1 MLKVESYPTSGHTSG
16 DDVEVITNNSSDI
29 EVISSPVLSEKSF
42 QAANNQRLIQTKVMN
57 YSPSKDSFRRKAKGA
72 NCIKDD
78 LTINF
83 NCIKNIMYNLK
94 LLPKCI
100 TFKF

>member
-57 YSPSKDSFRRKAKGA
+57 YSPSKDSFRRKAKG
-72 NCIKDD
+72 NR
-78 LTINF
+78 
-83 NCIKNIMYNLK
+83 K
-94 LLPKCI
+94 LHM
-100 TFKF
+100 